1 MQMGAG
7 SGPIA
12 MSSARFSLSG
22 CLEGARYT
30 LPLLPGMIVFASAFG
45 AAAAQKGLG
54 LGETLGLSAFV
65 FAGAAQ
71 MVALELWQ
79 EVWTPGTLLTL
90 MTVTAVIN
98 ARLILM
104 GASIQP
110 WLAGEPK
117 ARMALTAFV
126 LTDANW
132 LVATRYS
139 NEGGKDVGILI
150 GSGLALWLWWVPAT
164 LPGYFAGALVSN
176 PKQIGLDLILPIF
189 FSAMLVPLW
198 KGWRPARPW
207 ALAAVVA
214 LLVHAVTPGYVFIIA
229 GALAGAAAGA
239 LLE

>member
-1 MQMGAG
+1 
-7 SGPIA
+7 
-12 MSSARFSLSG
+12 MSSLRFSLAG

-30 LPLLPGMIVFASAFG
+30 LPLLPSMFVFASAFG
-45 AAAAQKGLG
+45 TAAAQKGLG
-54 LGETLGLSAFV
+54 LGETLGISAFV

-71 MVALELWQ
+71 MVAIEIWR

-104 GASIQP
+104 GASIQH
-110 WLAGEPK
+110 WLADEPK
-117 ARMALTAFV
+117 ARIALSAFL

-132 LVATRYS
+132 LISTRYS
-139 NEGGKDVGILI
+139 SEGGRDVGVLI
-150 GSGLALWLWWVPAT
+150 GSGLALWLIWVPGT
-164 LPGYFAGALVSN
+164 LPGYLAGALVSD
-176 PKQIGLDLILPIF
+176 PKRIGLDLILPIF

-207 ALAAVVA
+207 AAAAVVA
-214 LLVHAVTPGYVFIIA
+214 LLVHAFVPGYAFIIA

>member
-1 MQMGAG
+1 M
-7 SGPIA
+7 
-12 MSSARFSLSG
+12 F
-22 CLEGARYT
+22 
-30 LPLLPGMIVFASAFG
+30 VFASAFG
-45 AAAAQKGLG
+45 TAAAQKGLG
-54 LGETLGLSAFV
+54 LGETLGISAFV

-71 MVALELWQ
+71 MVAIEIWR

-110 WLAGEPK
+110 WLADEPK
-117 ARMALTAFV
+117 ARIALSAFL

-132 LVATRYS
+132 LISTRYS
-139 NEGGKDVGILI
+139 SEGGRDVGVLI
-150 GSGLALWLWWVPAT
+150 GSGLALWLIWVPGT
-164 LPGYFAGALVSN
+164 LPGYLAGALVSD
-176 PKQIGLDLILPIF
+176 PKRIGLDLILPIF

-207 ALAAVVA
+207 AAAAVVA
-214 LLVHAVTPGYVFIIA
+214 LLVHAFVPGYAFIIA

>member
-1 MQMGAG
+1 
-7 SGPIA
+7 
-12 MSSARFSLSG
+12 MSSLRFSLAG

-30 LPLLPGMIVFASAFG
+30 LPLLPSMFVFASAFG
-45 AAAAQKGLG
+45 TAAAQKGLG
-54 LGETLGLSAFV
+54 LGETLGISAFV

-71 MVALELWQ
+71 MVAIEIWR

-110 WLAGEPK
+110 WLADEPK
-117 ARMALTAFV
+117 ARIALSAFL

-132 LVATRYS
+132 LISTRYS
-139 NEGGKDVGILI
+139 SEGGRDVGVLI
-150 GSGLALWLWWVPAT
+150 GSGLALWLIWVPGT
-164 LPGYFAGALVSN
+164 LPGYLAGALVSD
-176 PKQIGLDLILPIF
+176 PKRIGLDLILPIF

-207 ALAAVVA
+207 AAAAVVA
-214 LLVHAVTPGYVFIIA
+214 LLVHAFVPGYAFIIA